1 MLSVI
6 IVIAIILLSIILAG
20 IGAYVVIH
28 SADEKEEIK
37 PVIDVSAN
45 PSPQSSPAR
54 PPCVPGSKPRNSSPP
69 NRGKS

>member
-28 SADEKEEIK
+28 SSDEKEDAK
-37 PVIDVSAN
+37 PVIDVSGQYAYALHAS
-45 PSPQSSPAR
+45 PSR
-54 PPCVPGSKPRNSSPP
+54 P
-69 NRGKS
+69 